1 VKARIPGTPKQSDDG
16 QFLTDPELPA
26 MDKNVAN
33 VLAELRQDHRNMS
46 LMLNLLEVESNRLF
60 DGDDTDFELLYD
72 IMHYMTVYPDVVH
85 HPKED
90 RIYAELK
97 AVRPDLSAGFDRITI
112 DHRHIA
118 ELGARLR
125 DDVASVNSGG
135 VVRKKSVVADTLRY
149 VNTLRGHIQWEELDL
164 FRRIEEMIAEG
175 HELFEVTTFLQTP
188 DPVFG
193 AEVEAQFSR
202 LFDSVKERLVEED

>member
-1 VKARIPGTPKQSDDG
+1 MMARLLMDS
-16 QFLTDPELPA
+16 ELPA
-26 MDKNVAN
+26 MDKNVAK
-33 VLAELRQDHRNMS
+33 LLSELRQDHRNMS

-72 IMHYMTVYPDVVH
+72 IMHYMTVYPDAVH

-97 AVRPDLSAGFDRITI
+97 AVRPDLSAGFDRITV

-118 ELGARLR
+118 ELGVRLR

-135 VVRKKSVVADTLRY
+135 VVPRKSVVADTLRY

-175 HELFEVTTFLQTP
+175 HEVFEVATFLQTP

-193 AEVEAQFSR
+193 PEVETQFSR

>member
-1 VKARIPGTPKQSDDG
+1 MMARLRMDT
-16 QFLTDPELPA
+16 ELPA

-33 VLAELRQDHRNMS
+33 VLSELRQDHRNMN

-72 IMHYMTVYPDVVH
+72 IMHYMTVYPDAVH

-97 AVRPDLSAGFDRITI
+97 AVRPDLSAGFDRITV

-118 ELGARLR
+118 ELGVRLR
-125 DDVASVNSGG
+125 NDVASVNSGG
-135 VVRKKSVVADTLRY
+135 VVRRKSVVADTLRY

-164 FRRIEEMIAEG
+164 FRRIEDMIAEG
-175 HELFEVTTFLQTP
+175 HHFFEAATFLQTP

-193 AEVEAQFSR
+193 PEVEENFAR
-202 LFDSVKERLVEED
+202 LFESVKERLVEED